1 MNEIDNYMTVNEEV
15 KEKETVFTVYEIK
28 NNENNKKYIGIT
40 RNLKKRLSIHFSKLR
55 NNKHINE
62 KMQADFSKYGEH
74 SFEVKTLFESGHS
87 GISLQKEKDFI
98 RKYDTINNGYN
109 IKGKE
114 ATWHKKVTLGASVG
128 EEEGIRILEY
138 FDKMSISR
146 SEWIREAI
154 LDKAKSEGII

>member
-1 MNEIDNYMTVNEEV
+1 MHFRRLTVIRELGERQDGRIVCECECDCGNTVNV
-15 KEKETVFTVYEIK
+15 
-28 NNENNKKYIGIT
+28 
-40 RNLKKRLSIHFSKLR
+40 
-55 NNKHINE
+55 
-62 KMQADFSKYGEH
+62 
-74 SFEVKTLFESGHS
+74 
-87 GISLQKEKDFI
+87 
-98 RKYDTINNGYN
+98 NNGYN